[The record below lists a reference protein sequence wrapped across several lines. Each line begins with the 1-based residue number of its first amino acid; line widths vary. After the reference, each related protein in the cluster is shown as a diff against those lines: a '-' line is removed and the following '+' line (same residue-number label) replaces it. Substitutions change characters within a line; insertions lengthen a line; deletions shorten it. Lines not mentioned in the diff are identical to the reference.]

1 LRRKDTEGCR
11 HVAPL
16 QKCCFAPTLL
26 AVGKAC
32 EEAAM
37 KDDRDFLAQVT
48 LSATEWKAIKEIEY
62 KTSIDPVE
70 FANLTVLSTVVSYLV
85 DQGLVEVCNPLS
97 GTKGIVSGTSYRLT
111 DRGRRVYNRGQRPV

>member
-1 LRRKDTEGCR
+1 
-11 HVAPL
+11 
-16 QKCCFAPTLL
+16 
-26 AVGKAC
+26 
-32 EEAAM
+32 M

-85 DQGLVEVCNPLS
+85 DQGLVEVCNPPVRNQGDSFWNLLS
-97 GTKGIVSGTSYRLT
+97 TH
-111 DRGRRVYNRGQRPV
+111 